1 MSSSFHLPCL
11 YNGKAYTEVETLT
24 NNAKGG
30 CKVDFLKNWLFT
42 SVLEQWLKGTF
53 SILVKKAAH
62 AQWNL
67 YQTEHVHCVHF
78 AVDLYKKSGCHFRL
92 HASVQVMG
100 RKDDFSTEKVPFRVQ
115 TISWNFSPATRS
127 EERLLRKGR

>member
-1 MSSSFHLPCL
+1 MSSSFHLHCL
-11 YNGKAYTEVETLT
+11 YNGKAYTEAETLK

-62 AQWNL
+62 AQWNR
-67 YQTEHVHCVHF
+67 HVHCVHC
-78 AVDLYKKSGCHFRL
+78 AVDLYKKWL
-92 HASVQVMG
+92 
-100 RKDDFSTEKVPFRVQ
+100 PF
-115 TISWNFSPATRS
+115 
-127 EERLLRKGR
+127 